1 MNLIKCYDEEEEEK
15 ENYDSIETDK
25 YVRPSSV
32 KPVTKEK
39 EPEVYFRGS
48 LAQQLFG
55 SSGKE

>member
-48 LAQQLFG
+48 LAQ
-55 SSGKE
+55 